1 MSGSNPNLTPIL
13 TNRLPCFWLSG
24 NLFQNGHI
32 ETTDINMNPNYS
44 ITNLHDP
51 VNPQD
56 AATKHYIDQK
66 LLDIQSAVQ
75 LQDFTL
81 TGTEPT
87 WIDVFPD
94 RGSFVL
100 WITGKMPNGP
110 SVIYAISKSKT
121 GDGSA
126 STIPFESGNI
136 QRINQS
142 GAIGSTVNSF
152 VRLTVTWN
160 EINSV
165 TGLQQLVVTKMPDDP
180 VNDLHAYDGTYEMMF
195 LGSDGI

>member
-1 MSGSNPNLTPIL
+1 MSVGNSNPQL

-24 NLFQNGHI
+24 NLFQNGQI
-32 ETTDINMNPNYS
+32 ETTNINMDPNYS

-51 VNPQD
+51 VDPQE
-56 AATKHYIDQK
+56 AATKYYIDQK
-66 LLDIQSAVQ
+66 LLNIQNAVQ

-81 TGTEPT
+81 TGMEPT
-87 WIDVFPD
+87 WINMFPD
-94 RGSFVL
+94 RGSFVV

-110 SVIYAISKSKT
+110 SAIYAISKSKS
-121 GDGSA
+121 GDGST
-126 STIPFESGNI
+126 STIPFESGNL

-142 GAIGSTVNSF
+142 GAIGSTLNSF

-160 EINSV
+160 ETDSV
-165 TGLQQLVVTKMPDDP
+165 TGLQQLVVTKVPDDT

-195 LGSDGI
+195 LGSDGT